1 MRQII
6 CDHCG
11 KEIFR
16 EEDFAYIGVF
26 GVEPKLSRKY
36 LVPEK
41 KDIYFHNR
49 KAEVFAEVH
58 KECALN
64 LMKIAFIAT
73 EADDE
78 ERNTHNLDE

>member
-16 EEDFAYIGVF
+16 EEDVAYIGVF
-26 GVEPKLSRKY
+26 GVEPQLSREY
-36 LVPEK
+36 LIPSK

-49 KAEVFAEVH
+49 KAEVFAELH

-64 LMKIAFIAT
+64 LMKEAFAAT
-73 EADDE
+73 EADDV
-78 ERNTHNLDE
+78 